1 MNVSR
6 VVIAGLY
13 GEGGKTT
20 VATGVMAALVRK
32 GLNVQPFKSGP
43 DHIDAT
49 YHNQVTKKP
58 SRHLDAWLT
67 SQRTVLES
75 FQRSAKNVDVA
86 VIEGAGGIFQ
96 GIPRI
101 IDGVKDFEGTA
112 HIARI
117 LKAPIVLVLD
127 IGSLWMHIWVY
138 VCGGRKG
145 VGQTIKSMAYG
156 YVPTFLFGWI
166 PFVGVIFSIW
176 TLAVQII
183 GFRQLH
189 EISTGRAV
197 LAYLLGAIII
207 PGIIV
212 VATFAALIGFLLG
225 FVPPTPT

>member
-75 FQRSAKNVDVA
+75 FQRSAKNVDIA

-127 IGSLWMHIWVY
+127 IGSLWMHRVEVAHAILHTFKVLTKQIDI
-138 VCGGRKG
+138 KG
-145 VGQTIKSMAYG
+145 VVVNNVRGWQQEAWVKEPYGQQQKCQYW
-156 YVPTFLFGWI
+156 V
-166 PFVGVIFSIW
+166 
-176 TLAVQII
+176 
-183 GFRQLH
+183 
-189 EISTGRAV
+189 
-197 LAYLLGAIII
+197 
-207 PGIIV
+207 
-212 VATFAALIGFLLG
+212 
-225 FVPPTPT
+225 